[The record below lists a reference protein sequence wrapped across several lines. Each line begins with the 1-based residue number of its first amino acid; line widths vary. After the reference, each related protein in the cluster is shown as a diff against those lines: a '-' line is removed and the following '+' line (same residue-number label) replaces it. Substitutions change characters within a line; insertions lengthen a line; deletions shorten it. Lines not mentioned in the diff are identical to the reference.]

1 MNRSAY
7 APRAARLAL
16 AVLLAAGAAA
26 CADFV
31 TVDNP
36 NVVNDD
42 GIDPVRDADVLSRS
56 AFQDFSTAVGDL
68 VLHGAWLTTELW
80 VGDSSEDRN
89 QFGRREI
96 VDSNQRLNTDL
107 WQRFARGLATSENV
121 GDLLAA
127 SDQAPRLSLAR
138 VRLASGFSYLNMAE
152 AFCTGVARGGPPLD
166 RTAMLG
172 LAAERLAQA
181 REAGLA
187 AGGAEGGQV
196 ATAALVGLA
205 RTHLTAGRR
214 GEAAAAADAVPAAF
228 EMALFNI
235 DDAAN
240 RARLGNKLWEATV
253 DRAAAVVPPAYRAM
267 ADAGDTRI
275 RYRDR
280 GVNAYDGFLRFY
292 SQEKYTSW
300 AAPYRLASGLE
311 ARYLA
316 VEARA
321 DAGEMLAFV
330 NARRAAGNQAP
341 LGGGTAAE
349 LLPALMDQKS
359 RDFWLEGRRLGDWA
373 RNGAAVPNVI
383 AAGSAYYKPASGPV
397 RDGRCIPLPLAE
409 TSNNPNF

>member
-1 MNRSAY
+1 MMRPVF

-16 AVLLAAGAAA
+16 AALLAGGVAA
-26 CADFV
+26 CSDFV

-36 NVVNDD
+36 NVVNED

-56 AFQDFSTAVGDL
+56 AFQDFATAVGDL
-68 VLHGAWLTTELW
+68 VLHGGWLTTELW

-96 VDSNQRLNTDL
+96 VDANQRLNTDL

-121 GDLLAA
+121 GDLLGA
-127 SDQAPRLSLAR
+127 SDAAPRLSLAR
-138 VRLASGFSYLNMAE
+138 VRLAAGFSYLNMAE
-152 AFCTGVARGGPPLD
+152 AFCQGVARGGPPLD
-166 RTAMLG
+166 RAQMLT
-172 LAAERLAQA
+172 LATERFTQA
-181 REAGLA
+181 RDAAQLASGAEAG
-187 AGGAEGGQV
+187 QI

-214 GEAAAAADAVPAAF
+214 AEAATAADAVPANF
-228 EMALFNI
+228 EMLLHNI

-253 DRAAAVVPPAYRAM
+253 DRAAAVVPPVYRAM
-267 ADAGDTRI
+267 SDAGDPRI

-292 SQEKYTSW
+292 SQEKFTSW

-321 DAGEMLAFV
+321 NAGEMLAFV
-330 NARRAAGNQAP
+330 NERRAAGNQTP
-341 LGGGTAAE
+341 LAGGTAVE

-359 RDFWLEGRRLGDWA
+359 RDFWLEGKRMGDWA
-373 RNGAAVPNVI
+373 RNGDAVPNVI
-383 AAGSAYYKPASGPV
+383 QSGTAYYKPASGPV
-397 RDGRCIPLPLAE
+397 RDGRCFPLPLAE